1 MRSWRGT
8 VRRGL
13 MGMGTWKLEADDGR
27 KYQLAGKIP
36 KSLEGQRVQV
46 RGSSDGLMGIAMLD
60 GVIRVEEV
68 KPLRGT
74 LGDS

>member
-8 VRRGL
+8 LRRGL
-13 MGMGTWKLEADDGR
+13 LGLGTWKLEADDGR
-27 KYQLAGKIP
+27 KYQLAGEIP

-46 RGSSDGLMGIAMLD
+46 RGSSEGLMGIAVLD
-60 GVIRVEEV
+60 GVIQVDEI

-74 LGDS
+74 LGDP